1 VIDHLKPSATPS
13 QVAGQRRSLGKT
25 KSSIVE
31 WDTIDPRAHRIARR
45 SFNLSGLATFLKMIF
60 CFVVQVLA
68 PGRGVAGAMLGAG
81 VPGAGSPANGQLQVV
96 GQLQLLGQQWQLGT
110 LAACSWWD
118 TCSFWGRCHW
128 H

>member
-45 SFNLSGLATFLKMIF
+45 SFNLSGLV